1 MSCMASV
8 YVPAPVGDVQNGG
21 IFHAAGPNGGG
32 AMRGDSVAAI
42 WPTVEIIRD
51 PYSAASTGH
60 GAYAYRD
67 RMRTPL

>member
-8 YVPAPVGDVQNGG
+8 YVPAPVSDVQ
-21 IFHAAGPNGGG
+21 NGGG
-32 AMRGDSVAAI
+32 AMRSDSVAAI